1 MIQIDRR
8 MPKENN
14 KEKILVALIETS
26 SIREASQK
34 SGIGEA
40 TFYRYLQDKAFLAEY
55 RNARRQTVESAI
67 AQMQQA
73 SSEAVETLRRNL
85 TCENSAVETR
95 TAQIIFE
102 NSIRGLELTDI
113 LSRLEIL
120 ENEHF
125 EQIEETAKPNN
136 RRRF

>member
-1 MIQIDRR
+1 

-40 TFYRYLQDKAFLAEY
+40 TIYRHLQDKEFKTAY
-55 RNARRQTVESAI
+55 RDARRETVENAISA
-67 AQMQQA
+67 MQQA

-85 TCENSAVETR
+85 NCENSAVETR

-120 ENEHF
+120 EDEHSK
-125 EQIEETAKPNN
+125 QIEETAKPNN
-136 RRRF
+136 KRRF

>member
-1 MIQIDRR
+1 

-40 TFYRYLQDKAFLAEY
+40 TFYRYLQDKEFLAEY

>member
-1 MIQIDRR
+1 

-40 TFYRYLQDKAFLAEY
+40 TIYRYLQDKEFLAEY

-67 AQMQQA
+67 AQMQNSA
-73 SSEAVETLRRNL
+73 SEAVERLKEL
-85 TCENSAVETR
+85 QYCENPAVAAR
-95 TAQIIFE
+95 CAQIIFE
-102 NSIRGLELTDI
+102 NAVRGLETTDI
-113 LSRLEIL
+113 LERLETL
-120 ENEHF
+120 ENEHKK
-125 EQIEETAKPNN
+125 QIEKDGKPNN
-136 RRRF
+136 KRRF